1 MMTAAATHI
10 NTTTQK
16 ASSLETL
23 DIIVLAGGPGAE
35 REVSLQSGRA
45 VYEAVRRLG
54 HRATL
59 DDISPDD
66 LSALNRAADFVFI
79 ALHGE
84 FGEDG
89 TIQQILEER
98 GLPYGGTGPAASRLA
113 MNKVR
118 AKQAFQQAG
127 LPTPPYGLLTRENIG
142 GIAGRF
148 FPPAVLKPVASG
160 SSVDTLIARMP
171 AELESEATRL
181 VNKHG
186 ELLVERYIR
195 GPELTVAILGDQVL
209 PPCEIRTRREFYDY
223 NAKYLDD
230 DTQYLFELDMPA
242 DLLDEV
248 KKTAL
253 AAHRALGCRVFSR
266 VDFMI
271 DGETSLPYLLEINT
285 IPGFTSH
292 SLVPKAAARIGIDFD
307 QLCQRIIELSLHRNE
322 PNR

>member
-1 MMTAAATHI
+1 MTTAATRI
-10 NTTTQK
+10 ESTTRNSQK
-16 ASSLETL
+16 IDTL

-59 DDISPDD
+59 DDIGPED
-66 LSALNRAADFVFI
+66 LSALERAADFVFI

-89 TIQQILEER
+89 TIQQILEQR
-98 GLPYGGTGPAASRLA
+98 GLPYAGTGPAASRLA

-118 AKQAFQQAG
+118 AKKAFQQAG
-127 LPTPPYGLLTRENIG
+127 LPTPAYELLTRENVG
-142 GIAGRF
+142 GIAKRF
-148 FPPAVLKPVASG
+148 SPPAVLKPVASG

-171 AELESEATRL
+171 EQLEAEAVRL
-181 VNKHG
+181 VAKHG
-186 ELLVERYIR
+186 ELLAERYIR
-195 GPELTVAILGDQVL
+195 GPELTVAILGDQTL

-223 NAKYLDD
+223 DAKYNDD
-230 DTQYLFELDMPA
+230 DTQYLFDLEMPE

-253 AAHRALGCRVFSR
+253 AAHQALGCRVFSR

-292 SLVPKAAARIGIDFD
+292 SLVPKAAARIGISFD
-307 QLCQRIIELSLHRNE
+307 ELCQRIIQLSLDGAE
-322 PNR
+322 GNR